1 MRLQADADAPFRIAS
16 RQYID
21 FVGGYNVGLAK
32 LRKDLQ
38 WLHSPEGELRA
49 LEFRLKD
56 ALRDFE
62 RATDADPRASKP
74 TLISSANKSPRR
86 LRR

>member
-1 MRLQADADAPFRIAS
+1 VRLQADADAPFRIAS

-38 WLHSPEGELRA
+38 WLHSP
-49 LEFRLKD
+49 
-56 ALRDFE
+56 
-62 RATDADPRASKP
+62 
-74 TLISSANKSPRR
+74 
-86 LRR
+86 